1 MSRKSTQLKIRLRKL
16 KYAPYTNRDI
26 PTRKKCR
33 RVDAAINGKYTLKIT
48 PHEIREMIIEREC
61 LKLELKKMALQQNK
75 KHTSIAIKMAA
86 NICRIESIENKLK
99 GREWK
104 IL

>member
-16 KYAPYTNRDI
+16 KYTPYTNRDI

-33 RVDAAINGKYTLKIT
+33 RVDAAINGKYTLKII

-61 LKLELKKMALQQNK
+61 LKLELKKWHCSKIKNILQL
-75 KHTSIAIKMAA
+75 
-86 NICRIESIENKLK
+86 RLK
-99 GREWK
+99 WPRTFAE
-104 IL
+104 